1 MPTVTERFTKLG
13 EQVEAAEENLS
24 STASEDRA
32 KLEAKVAEAR
42 KKADDHAERMQ
53 ANAQGT
59 SERIEDQWR
68 DLLNSWDQHRQRIRA
83 RIEEKKAEHDAKQA
97 AHHAEDAE
105 LDAVDAIE
113 FAAAAIEEAEYSV
126 LEALASRIEA
136 DEVSAAA

>member
-1 MPTVTERFTKLG
+1 MPNVTERFTKLG
-13 EQVEAAEENLS
+13 EQVEAAEENFS

-32 KLEAKVAEAR
+32 KLKAKVAESR

-53 ANAQGT
+53 ANAQET

-68 DLLNSWDQHRQRIRA
+68 DLLNSWEKHRQRIHA

-97 AHHAEDAE
+97 VHHAEDAE
-105 LDAVDAIE
+105 LDAIDAIE
-113 FAAAAIEEAEYSV
+113 FAAMAIEEAEYSV
-126 LEALASRIEA
+126 LDALASRVEA